1 MKARLE
7 QGPEGSPNFCF
18 GLYDVATG
26 ESLDSSR
33 PIGTMHP
40 LRQGSVGKPVN
51 VGQPMARSIARII
64 PSPRCCR
71 LPLISWRKRLVT
83 SSR

>member
-1 MKARLE
+1 MKVRLE

-26 ESLDSSR
+26 ESLEFVQSDWDCVGLQDASA
-33 PIGTMHP
+33 GK
-40 LRQGSVGKPVN
+40 LVSVG
-51 VGQPMARSIARII
+51 QLMARSIARII

-83 SSR
+83 SSK